1 MRLVNTVSVL
11 DEAKCI
17 GCVICTS
24 VCPTLAW
31 SVDPNTRLAVL
42 DEPRCFGC
50 VNCES
55 RCPTYA
61 IRMVPRRKDRFLYV
75 DPKQVDCAKVEELCR
90 KARFHPEQIICFCTS
105 SRAEEA
111 AAAILTGS
119 RTPEEISVRT
129 GIRSGCTVECS
140 QPLLRLLEAAGVPF
154 KPALDG
160 KGWQIYGSVP
170 TLWDIPKAVKEKYA
184 RRGFHFEEDAS
195 LLDEVVASPANPRV
209 ASSAGSRNTE
219 AEPFSLVRN
228 CSRDSQQAEAGK

>member
-1 MRLVNTVSVL
+1 MRLVNTVPLL

-31 SVDPNTRLAVL
+31 SVDRTTKLAVL
-42 DEPRCFGC
+42 NEPLCFGC
-50 VNCES
+50 VNCEA

-61 IRMVPRRKDRFLYV
+61 IKMVPREESRFLYV
-75 DPKQVDCAKVEELCR
+75 DPKQVDYTQVEALCR

-119 RTPEEISVRT
+119 LTPETISART
-129 GIRSGCTVECS
+129 GIRSGCTVECA

-160 KGWQIYGSVP
+160 KGWQIYGKVP
-170 TLWDIPKAVKEKYA
+170 TVWDIPSSVKQKYA
-184 RRGFHFEEDAS
+184 DRGFHFEEDIA
-195 LLDEVVASPANPRV
+195 LMDEVVASPARPP
-209 ASSAGSRNTE
+209 A
-219 AEPFSLVRN
+219 
-228 CSRDSQQAEAGK
+228 

>member
-1 MRLVNTVSVL
+1 MRLVNTVPVL
-11 DEAKCI
+11 DEALCI

-31 SVDPNTRLAVL
+31 HVDRTTKLAVL

-50 VNCES
+50 PNCES

-61 IRMVPRRKDRFLYV
+61 IKMVPRPQDKLLYV
-75 DPKQVDCAKVEELCR
+75 DPKQVDYAQVEALCR

-140 QPLLRLLEAAGVPF
+140 QPLLRLLEAAGIPF
-154 KPALDG
+154 QRALG
-160 KGWQIYGSVP
+160 GMGWQIYGRVA
-170 TLWDIPKAVKEKYA
+170 TVWDIPESIKEKYA
-184 RRGFHFEEDAS
+184 SRGFHFEEDIA
-195 LLDEVVASPANPRV
+195 LMDEVIQSPARPP
-209 ASSAGSRNTE
+209 A
-219 AEPFSLVRN
+219 
-228 CSRDSQQAEAGK
+228 

>member
-1 MRLVNTVSVL
+1 MRLVNTVPVL

-31 SVDPNTRLAVL
+31 SVDRKTKLAVL
-42 DEPRCFGC
+42 NEPLCFGC

-61 IRMVPRRKDRFLYV
+61 IKMVPREEDRHLYV
-75 DPKQVDCAKVEELCR
+75 DPRQVNYEEVQELCR

-119 RTPEEISVRT
+119 RTPEEISART
-129 GIRSGCTVECS
+129 GIRSGCTVECA
-140 QPLLRLLEAAGVPF
+140 QPLLRLLEAADIPYQT
-154 KPALDG
+154 ALDG
-160 KGWQIYGSVP
+160 KGWQIYGPVP
-170 TLWDIPKAVKEKYA
+170 TVWDIPQSVKDKYA
-184 RRGFHFEEDAS
+184 DRGFRFEEDQTLMEEIVDA
-195 LLDEVVASPANPRV
+195 P
-209 ASSAGSRNTE
+209 
-219 AEPFSLVRN
+219 VRPPT
-228 CSRDSQQAEAGK
+228 